1 MMVRVAVVGHVEWVE
16 FARVER
22 VPRPGEIVHA
32 RETFEEA
39 GGGGGVAAVQLAR
52 LAGAV
57 DFLTA
62 LGADAAGRRAREA
75 LCARGVS
82 VHAAPRERR
91 QRRAFTLLDDAGER
105 TITVLGERIVPHG
118 DDELPWERLRRA
130 DGVYFTGGD
139 PAALRAAREAAVLVA
154 TPRAREAIV
163 ATGVK
168 LDVLV
173 HSGSDAGERIAPGE
187 LPVAPRLSVTTLGE
201 RGGRWRTEGGDEGA
215 WAPAPLPGPVADAYG
230 AGDTFAA
237 ALTFALASGR
247 ESENALAPGRR
258 LEDALAFAARCSA
271 ACLTGHGP
279 YGAELPAS

>member
-1 MMVRVAVVGHVEWVE
+1 VTVRVAVVGHVEWVE

-22 VPRPGEIVHA
+22 VPRTGEIVHA

-62 LGADAAGRRAREA
+62 LGTDGAGRRAREA

-82 VHAAPRERR
+82 VHAAPREPP
-91 QRRAFTLLDDAGER
+91 QRRAFTLLDDVGER

-118 DDELPWERLRRA
+118 DDALPWELLRRA

-139 PAALRAAREAAVLVA
+139 PTALRAARQARVLVA

-163 ATGVK
+163 AAGVK

-173 HSGSDAGERIAPGE
+173 HSGNDAGERVAPGE
-187 LPVAPRLSVTTLGE
+187 LPVAPRLSVTTLGA
-201 RGGRWRTEGGDEGA
+201 RGGRWRTDGGDEGG
-215 WAPAPLPGPVADAYG
+215 WAAAPPPGPVADAYG

-237 ALTFALASGR
+237 ALTFALAAGR
-247 ESENALAPGRR
+247 DLTTALD
-258 LEDALAFAARCSA
+258 LAARCSA
-271 ACLTGHGP
+271 ACLTGRGP
-279 YGAELPAS
+279 YGAALPAP

>member
-1 MMVRVAVVGHVEWVE
+1 MTIRVAVVGHVEWVE

-22 VPRPGEIVHA
+22 VPCAGEIVHA
-32 RETFEEA
+32 RETFEEV

-62 LGADAAGRRAREA
+62 LGTDGLGERAREA
-75 LCARGVS
+75 LRARGVS
-82 VHAAPRERR
+82 VHAAPRERP

-118 DDELPWERLRRA
+118 DDALPWERLRRA

-139 PAALRAAREAAVLVA
+139 PAALRAARQARVLVA

-163 ATGVK
+163 AAGVK

-173 HSGSDAGERIAPGE
+173 HSGTDAGEQVAPGE
-187 LPVAPRLSVTTLGE
+187 LPVAPGLSVTTLGA
-201 RGGRWRTEGGDEGA
+201 RGGRWRAEGGGEGG
-215 WAPAPLPGPVADAYG
+215 WASAPPPGPVADAYG

-247 ESENALAPGRR
+247 ELAAS
-258 LEDALAFAARCSA
+258 LDLAARCSA
-271 ACLTGHGP
+271 ACLTGGGP
-279 YGAELPAS
+279 YGAGLPSS